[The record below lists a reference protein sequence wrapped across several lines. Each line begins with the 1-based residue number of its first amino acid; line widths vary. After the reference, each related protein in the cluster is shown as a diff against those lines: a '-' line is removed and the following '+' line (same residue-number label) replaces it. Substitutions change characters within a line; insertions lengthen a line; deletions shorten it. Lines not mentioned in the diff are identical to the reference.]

1 LSNAFRN
8 GHDWIFDFHGHY
20 TAFSQFF
27 SSPNFFTKSI
37 FEHLRRNALIQRMTT
52 ELIKFLPQL
61 VINENHSQNHLTTLA
76 VIHMRLGD
84 HTVMSVSMYI
94 QQILYLIKNG
104 VQFTHLHI
112 MCPYLNAA
120 DIRNLTESLPIPFTI
135 TQHLLSHLHYVLPGI
150 KIKFKWLFKN

>member
-1 LSNAFRN
+1 
-8 GHDWIFDFHGHY
+8 
-20 TAFSQFF
+20 
-27 SSPNFFTKSI
+27 
-37 FEHLRRNALIQRMTT
+37 MTT

-61 VINENHSQNHLTTLA
+61 VINKNHSQKRLTTLA

-135 TQHLLSHLHYVLPGI
+135 TQHLLSHLRYVLPGI